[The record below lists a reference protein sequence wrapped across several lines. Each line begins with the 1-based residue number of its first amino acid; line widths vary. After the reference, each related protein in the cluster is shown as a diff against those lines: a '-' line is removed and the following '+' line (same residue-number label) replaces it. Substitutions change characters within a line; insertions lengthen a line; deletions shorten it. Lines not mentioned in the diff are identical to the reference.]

1 MREDQLEKLQALS
14 EELTDVFLFEANPK
28 EWPGHG
34 VLPRDLTQ
42 EDRGDRYWSK
52 KNAVAT
58 MAIVVRIESLTARLV
73 NPTGKDKGDDGE
85 ESGLDKEVAD
95 AEKQAKVMLAAVMK
109 RAERAVTHGK
119 P

>member
-34 VLPRDLTQ
+34 VLPKDLTQ

-73 NPTGKDKGDDGE
+73 NPRGKDADDGE

-95 AEKQAKVMLAAVMK
+95 AEKQAQAMLAQVLK

>member
-34 VLPRDLTQ
+34 VLPKDLTKD
-42 EDRGDRYWSK
+42 ERGDAYWAK

-73 NPTGKDKGDDGE
+73 NPRGKDTEDEGE
-85 ESGLDKEVAD
+85 DSGLDKEVAD
-95 AEKQAKVMLAAVMK
+95 AEKQAKAMLAQVMK

>member
-34 VLPRDLTQ
+34 VLPKDLTQ

-73 NPTGKDKGDDGE
+73 NPRGKDADDGE
-85 ESGLDKEVAD
+85 DASIDKDIAE
-95 AEKQAKVMLAAVMK
+95 AEKEAKKMVEAVMK

-119 P
+119 S